1 MATKY
6 LLAHDFGTSG
16 DKASLFTTEGKFVAT
31 KTTGYPSITLSNG
44 GVEQDPDEWWTAFCN
59 STKELTKDIDVK
71 DIIAVGFDGTFP
83 KYDATGAAIGYTVV
97 EAEPANY
104 DATVGQAEV
113 DDATIHVPVKNTLSW
128 KASSP
133 TSCCCATEAARSA
146 QTKRCPR
153 STGLRKTNPKSSK
166 RRP

>member
-44 GVEQDPDEWWTAFCN
+44 GVEQDPDEWWAAFCN

-71 DIIAVGFDGTFP
+71 DVIAVGFDGTFP
-83 KYDATGAAIGYTVV
+83 NCLCIDKDGNKLNNAYIWQDVRAV
-97 EAEPANY
+97 EELSL
-104 DATVGQAEV
+104 
-113 DDATIHVPVKNTLSW
+113 IHI
-128 KASSP
+128 
-133 TSCCCATEAARSA
+133 
-146 QTKRCPR
+146 
-153 STGLRKTNPKSSK
+153 
-166 RRP
+166 